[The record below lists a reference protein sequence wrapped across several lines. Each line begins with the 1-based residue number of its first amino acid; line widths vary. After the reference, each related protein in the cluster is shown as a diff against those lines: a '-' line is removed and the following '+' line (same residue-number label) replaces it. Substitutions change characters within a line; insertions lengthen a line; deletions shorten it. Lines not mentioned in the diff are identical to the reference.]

1 VSEHKRRIGENEAVF
16 RALNEEIRDLSKTF
30 ADNAH
35 TLKVVCEG
43 GTRSCT
49 DQFPIRVHAY
59 ARVRD
64 DPTLFVVKPGH
75 DFPETE
81 TVITKEEAFWILRK
95 DPGVPAEV
103 ARATDVSGQAAS

>member
-1 VSEHKRRIGENEAVF
+1 MRV
-16 RALNEEIRDLSKTF
+16 L
-30 ADNAH
+30 
-35 TLKVVCEG
+35 CEC

-59 ARVRD
+59 ARVRH

-81 TVITKEEAFWILRK
+81 SVIKKEEAFWIVRK
-95 DPGVPAEV
+95 DPGVPAQI
-103 ARATDVSGQAAS
+103 ARATDVSGQARSPRDEANDAPRETLRPHS